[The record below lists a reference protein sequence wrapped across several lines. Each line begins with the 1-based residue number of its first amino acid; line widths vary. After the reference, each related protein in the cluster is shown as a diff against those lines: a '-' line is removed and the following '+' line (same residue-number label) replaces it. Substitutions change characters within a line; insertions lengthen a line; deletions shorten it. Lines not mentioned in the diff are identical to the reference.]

1 MKLYVLLFLLL
12 SVISITGC
20 DKAKSLTNS
29 DVSLVK
35 TGTLEFDKSL
45 TVGQAID
52 KYRYFKKTDWELLK
66 EDNGRRVVQTT
77 ADIDVMKHPDINPA
91 KIPELKSAF
100 YKFQFVI
107 NQDKTF
113 QLGWCGFGAEKTD
126 GSKIEPDKSV
136 NLIRCINTLK
146 EIYANEVGEVPVIP
160 APQSKTPETSQP
172 SAPATNAVQP
182 AATPAPAPQVVK
194 VNPSFDCGKAST
206 ATERLICSSNELAQA
221 DVQLAQ
227 AYKAALGNAADKAA
241 LKKEQAAW
249 LKNQRN
255 VCTDANTMLKA
266 YQERTSQLSK

>member
-1 MKLYVLLFLLL
+1 MKKLIIAVLIIAMATLA
-12 SVISITGC
+12 GC

-77 ADIDVMKHPDINPA
+77 ADIDVMKHPDINLA

-100 YKFQFVI
+100 YKFQFII

-136 NLIRCINTLK
+136 NLIRCVNTLK

-160 APQSKTPETSQP
+160 VPQPKAQETSQP
-172 SAPATNAVQP
+172 PVPATNAAQP
-182 AATPAPAPQVVK
+182 VTPPAPAPQAVK
-194 VNPSFDCGKAST
+194 ISPSFDCGKAST
-206 ATERLICSSNELAQA
+206 AAERLICSSNELAQA

-227 AYKAALGNAADKAA
+227 AYKAALGNAADKAG
-241 LKKEQAAW
+241 LKKEQASW

-255 VCTDANTMLKA
+255 ICTDANTMLKA

>member
-12 SVISITGC
+12 SVISISGC

-35 TGTLEFDKSL
+35 AGTLEFDKSL

-100 YKFQFVI
+100 YKFQFII

-146 EIYANEVGEVPVIP
+146 KSM
-160 APQSKTPETSQP
+160 QMK
-172 SAPATNAVQP
+172 
-182 AATPAPAPQVVK
+182 
-194 VNPSFDCGKAST
+194 
-206 ATERLICSSNELAQA
+206 
-221 DVQLAQ
+221 
-227 AYKAALGNAADKAA
+227 
-241 LKKEQAAW
+241 
-249 LKNQRN
+249 
-255 VCTDANTMLKA
+255 
-266 YQERTSQLSK
+266 

>member
-1 MKLYVLLFLLL
+1 MKLHIILFLLL

-20 DKAKSLTNS
+20 DKAKNLIDS

-35 TGTLEFDKSL
+35 SGTLEFDKSL
-45 TVGQAID
+45 AVGQAID

-66 EDNGRRVVQTT
+66 EDNGRRVVQAT

-100 YKFQFVI
+100 YKFQFII

-126 GSKIEPDKSV
+126 GSKIEPNKSV

-160 APQSKTPETSQP
+160 APQPKAPEASQP
-172 SAPATNAVQP
+172 SAPVTSAAPSVSQP
-182 AATPAPAPQVVK
+182 APETTK
-194 VNPSFDCGKAST
+194 ISPSFDCAKASST
-206 ATERLICSSNELAQA
+206 AERMICSSNELAQA

-227 AYKAALGNAADKAA
+227 VYKAALGNTADKAA

-255 VCTDANTMLKA
+255 ICTDANSMLKV
-266 YQERTSQLSK
+266 YQERISQLGR